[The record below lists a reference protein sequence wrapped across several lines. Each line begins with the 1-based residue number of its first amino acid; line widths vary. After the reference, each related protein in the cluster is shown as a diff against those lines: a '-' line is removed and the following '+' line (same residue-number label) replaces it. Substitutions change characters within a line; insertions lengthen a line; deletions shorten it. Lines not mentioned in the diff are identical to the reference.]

1 MDELFASS
9 KSWGMLARFEDTSS
23 TLNLPIPRSLAAPGP
38 QPVLTHVGPFGTRTW
53 NDNYTYFNDRAQWQ
67 THGDMGSIG
76 LLGDNSRLG
85 GLAIRWTQEA
95 QALHYR
101 RWVAGWRSAS
111 FVDLT
116 NRSYAKGVQ
125 RLKIRAT
132 STEVHALEMAYRDTD
147 EEPTEDV
154 EQGGWEWRRV
164 GGSGGTEYLVT
175 PLVPQGTLSELEVN
189 LGNDRLDYQRRLAYF
204 WGAYDHN
211 GVRML
216 GFTFVKWM

>member
-1 MDELFASS
+1 M
-9 KSWGMLARFEDTSS
+9 R
-23 TLNLPIPRSLAAPGP
+23 
-38 QPVLTHVGPFGTRTW
+38 
-53 NDNYTYFNDRAQWQ
+53 
-67 THGDMGSIG
+67 SIG

-85 GLAIRWTQEA
+85 GLAIRWTPEA
-95 QALHYR
+95 NALHYL